1 MVSTEDR
8 PVFFACA
15 PRAPAERSGGA
26 GRAPRRTGALT
37 VDIHCHCNTPA
48 AAKLM
53 EGLKPPPSDRNRLR
67 QNPLTRSIAAENTR
81 REAIKHTDAELRLA
95 EMDAMGID
103 VQAIST
109 GPMQFYYWA
118 EPDLC
123 RQTSRLINDN
133 LAGIAAA
140 HPERFV
146 ALGTVPLQDTELA
159 IAELERCVRDLGM
172 HGVEICTNVN
182 GEELAS
188 PRLDPFFARVEELEV
203 MVFLHAFS
211 YTESERFNDYNLAN
225 TIGHPLD
232 NTVAISHFIFSGALE
247 RHPDLKLV
255 FAHGGGY
262 LPLYPGRADHAFRT
276 RGDSR
281 ENISKEPSQYLRR
294 LYFDTVVYDPI
305 QLRTLIEM
313 YGSDHILL
321 GTDYPFDMGET
332 DPLGLIG
339 QVPALSEVD
348 MAAIVGGN
356 AIRLLGLDD
365 QWVAAARR
373 RLLPV

>member
-1 MVSTEDR
+1 MIGADDR
-8 PVFFACA
+8 SMFFTCA
-15 PRAPAERSGGA
+15 PRAPADRAGGGSARRRPRS
-26 GRAPRRTGALT
+26 LT

-48 AAKLM
+48 AATLM
-53 EGLKPPPSDRNRLR
+53 EGVTPPPSDRNRLR
-67 QNPLTRSIAAENTR
+67 QNPLTRSIAAANTR
-81 REAIKHTDAELRLA
+81 REAIKHTDVALRLA

-140 HPERFV
+140 HPHRFT
-146 ALGTVPLQDTELA
+146 ALGTVPLQDTQLA

-172 HGVEICTNVN
+172 RGVEICTNVN

-188 PRLDPFFARVEELEV
+188 PRLEPFFARVEELGAL
-203 MVFLHAFS
+203 VFLHAFS
-211 YTESERFNDYNLAN
+211 YTESERFNEYNLAN

-232 NTVAISHFIFSGALE
+232 NALAIAHLVFSGALD
-247 RHPDLKLV
+247 RNPDLKLV

-276 RGDSR
+276 RDDAR
-281 ENISKEPSQYLRR
+281 EHIAKEPSTYVRR
-294 LYFDTVVYDPI
+294 LYFDTVVYDPQ
-305 QLRTLIEM
+305 QLGMLIEM

-339 QVPALSEVD
+339 RVSQLSDED
-348 MAAIVGGN
+348 RAAIAGGN

-365 QWVAAARR
+365 GWVAAASK
-373 RLLPV
+373 RLAAS